1 MSRTLL
7 YISICILSWSFI
19 PVASK
24 EVLKGMNNFAM
35 LFFSNLISAIVML
48 FYLTLTSRIKKL
60 SLYSLKD
67 YLTMSFLGFLGC
79 FAYYVLLYKA
89 FSLSLA
95 QEVFIINYTWPI
107 LILVFSI
114 PILKEKL
121 NLIKVISVL
130 ISFAGVLVIVTK
142 GHILHVKF
150 TNIQGDMLALFG
162 AICFAL
168 FSTLGKKV
176 NYDQIIAV
184 FVYFTSAT
192 ILGVTTVSLFK
203 ITNPSAN
210 VLFWLL
216 INGLFINGIS
226 YIFWF
231 KALKSAQTALI
242 SNLVYLTPAVS
253 LLFISLIIKEK
264 IHFYSLVGLVFI
276 LLGIG
281 IQVYKKTT

>member
-150 TNIQGDMLALFG
+150 INIQGDMLALFG

>member
-1 MSRTLL
+1 MSKTLL

-24 EVLKGMNNFAM
+24 EVLRGMNNFAM

-48 FYLTLTSRIKKL
+48 IYLIATSQVKKL
-60 SLYSLKD
+60 AQYTPKD
-67 YLTMSFLGFLGC
+67 YLTMSFLGFLGS

-107 LILVFSI
+107 LILIFSV

-121 NLIKVISVL
+121 DFVKVVSVF
-130 ISFAGVLVIVTK
+130 ISFIGVLVIVTK
-142 GHILHVKF
+142 GNVLHVKF
-150 TNIQGDMLALFG
+150 TSVEGDLLAIFG
-162 AICFAL
+162 AVCFAL

-176 NYDQIIAV
+176 NYDQIVAV
-184 FVYFTSAT
+184 FVYFASAT
-192 ILGVTTVSLFK
+192 VFSLTTSGFFT
-203 ITNPSAN
+203 ITNITPS
-210 VLFWLL
+210 VLFWLF

-231 KALKSAQTALI
+231 KALKSTQTALI

-253 LLFISLIIKEK
+253 LIFISLIIKEK
-264 IHFYSLVGLVFI
+264 IQTYSLMGLAFI

-281 IQVYKKTT
+281 MQIYKKAT

>member
-1 MSRTLL
+1 MSKTLL

-24 EVLKGMNNFAM
+24 EVLRGMNNFAM

-48 FYLTLTSRIKKL
+48 IYLIATSQVKKL
-60 SLYSLKD
+60 AQYTPKD
-67 YLTMSFLGFLGC
+67 YLTMSFLGFLGS

-107 LILVFSI
+107 LILIFSV

-121 NLIKVISVL
+121 DFVKVVSVF
-130 ISFAGVLVIVTK
+130 ISFIGVLVIVTK
-142 GHILHVKF
+142 GNVLHVKF
-150 TNIQGDMLALFG
+150 TSVEGDLLAIFG
-162 AICFAL
+162 AVCFAL

-176 NYDQIIAV
+176 NYDQIVAV
-184 FVYFTSAT
+184 FVYFASAT
-192 ILGVTTVSLFK
+192 AFSLTTSGFFT
-203 ITNPSAN
+203 ITNTTPS
-210 VLFWLL
+210 VLFWLF

-231 KALKSAQTALI
+231 KALKSTQTALI

-253 LLFISLIIKEK
+253 LIFISLIIKEK
-264 IHFYSLVGLVFI
+264 IQTYSLMGLAFI

-281 IQVYKKTT
+281 MQIYKKAT

>member
-1 MSRTLL
+1 MSKTLL
-7 YISICILSWSFI
+7 YISICILSWSLI

-35 LFFSNLISAIVML
+35 LFFSNFISAIVML
-48 FYLTLTSRIKKL
+48 IYLIATFRVKKL
-60 SLYSLKD
+60 TQYTLRD
-67 YLTMSFLGFLGC
+67 YLTMSFLGFLGS

-107 LILVFSI
+107 LILIFSV

-121 NLIKVISVL
+121 DFVKAASIL
-130 ISFAGVLVIVTK
+130 ISFIGVLVIVTR
-142 GHILHVKF
+142 GHVLHVKF
-150 TNIQGDMLALFG
+150 TSVEGDLLALFG
-162 AICFAL
+162 AVCFAL

-176 NYDQIIAV
+176 NYDQIVAV
-184 FVYFTSAT
+184 FVYFASAT
-192 ILGVTTVSLFK
+192 VFSLTTSGLFK
-203 ITNPSAN
+203 IANITPS
-210 VLFWLL
+210 VLFWLF

-253 LLFISLIIKEK
+253 LIFISLIIKEK
-264 IHFYSLVGLVFI
+264 IHTYSLVGLIFI

-281 IQVYKKTT
+281 MQIYKKTT

>member
-1 MSRTLL
+1 MSKTLL

-35 LFFSNLISAIVML
+35 LFFSNFTSAVVML
-48 FYLTLTSRIKKL
+48 FYMAFTSRIKKL
-60 SLYSLKD
+60 SLYSFSD
-67 YLTMSFLGFLGC
+67 YLKMSFLGFLGS

-107 LILVFSI
+107 LIVIFSA

-121 NLIKVISVL
+121 DLIKVTSVL
-130 ISFAGVLVIVTK
+130 ISFVGVLIIVTK
-142 GHILHVKF
+142 GHVLNVKF
-150 TNIQGDMLALFG
+150 TSVEGDMLALLG

-184 FVYFTSAT
+184 FVYFASAT
-192 ILGVTTVSLFK
+192 IFSATTIGLFK
-203 ITNPSAN
+203 ITDISAS
-210 VLFWLL
+210 VVFWLL

-253 LLFISLIIKEK
+253 LLFISLILKEK
-264 IHFYSLVGLVFI
+264 IHTYSIAGLVFI

-281 IQVYKKTT
+281 LQIYKKTI